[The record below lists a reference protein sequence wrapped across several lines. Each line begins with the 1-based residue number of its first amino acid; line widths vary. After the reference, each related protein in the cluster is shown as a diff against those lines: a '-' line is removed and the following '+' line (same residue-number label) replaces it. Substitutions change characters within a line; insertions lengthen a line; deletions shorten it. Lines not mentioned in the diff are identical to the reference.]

1 MYDFASTVDKFVS
14 SYKLPEQ
21 RTFAH
26 DLCTKVVSFLTASLY
41 AETSNYAPIRLRSQP
56 SLATPSSG
64 PKSVSWADVAKTLKS
79 SGASLQGAKMPSSF
93 ISGRAATVIS
103 GATMPSYSHS
113 NPPKQDKRLLIT
125 VEPGALLQRPEPF
138 ALRQELSTKIAGIT
152 LASVP
157 SVAPTRTGWAIT
169 PADLSTRDLLMDKEN
184 AETILRI
191 FKATAI
197 KQPETWYNY
206 AVPGVPSTI
215 HQLVGDTLTNTAEL
229 VSEEVWAQA
238 KQRPISCRPSRHGA
252 SPQTGKITWIVS
264 FLAPVRP
271 FRLFNASE
279 LSKTIDKKTAITRHD
294 PGCQGFCNPTK
305 CTRYARCYNC
315 STRADQHT
323 GPTGPNC
330 TEKARCANCH
340 GPFPAGHEH
349 CPAAPKRKNGKIIKP
364 TKRALDTIRQH
375 SDRTFRDAHLS
386 IMAQL
391 GTEPQPQP

>member
-1 MYDFASTVDKFVS
+1 
-14 SYKLPEQ
+14 
-21 RTFAH
+21 
-26 DLCTKVVSFLTASLY
+26 
-41 AETSNYAPIRLRSQP
+41 
-56 SLATPSSG
+56 
-64 PKSVSWADVAKTLKS
+64 
-79 SGASLQGAKMPSSF
+79 
-93 ISGRAATVIS
+93 
-103 GATMPSYSHS
+103 
-113 NPPKQDKRLLIT
+113 

-184 AETILRI
+184 TETIFRI

-215 HQLVGDTLTNTAEL
+215 HQLIGDTLTNTAEL

-252 SPQTGKITWIVS
+252 SPLTGKITWIVS

-271 FRLFNASE
+271 FQLFNASE

-305 CTRYARCYNC
+305 CTRYARCNNC

-323 GPTGPNC
+323 RPTGPNC

-349 CPAAPKRKNGKIIKP
+349 CPAAPKRRHGKIIKP
-364 TKRALDTIRQH
+364 TKRELDSIRRQG
-375 SDRTFRDAHLS
+375 DRSFWDTHTQATTDPAP
-386 IMAQL
+386 
-391 GTEPQPQP
+391 EPQPQPQSQAPGLATNVALNQPKRKRGSVITAYENASTPASTPASTDTPASHASINSRPRRSTASRRSLNLDDLSAQSLSQENDPLAHSEEDMDLDTITVIC